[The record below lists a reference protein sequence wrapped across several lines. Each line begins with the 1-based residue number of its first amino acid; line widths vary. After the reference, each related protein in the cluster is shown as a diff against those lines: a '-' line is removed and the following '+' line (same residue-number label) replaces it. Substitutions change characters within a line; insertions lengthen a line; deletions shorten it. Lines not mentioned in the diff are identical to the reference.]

1 MRIVES
7 YQPAPVEPSSQE
19 LISVVVAVYNI
30 EAYVERCVR
39 SLMAQTYG
47 RLEILWW
54 TTVPRTKRLQ
64 SRTNTLKNIRIS

>member
-1 MRIVES
+1 MRMIES

-47 RLEILWW
+47 RLEILLVDDGS
-54 TTVPRTKRLQ
+54 THGSGALFDALAK
-64 SRTNTLKNIRIS
+64 